1 MKARAI
7 LLASVA
13 VAACAAA
20 PAHAQSAQTP
30 AASQAPSD
38 DGTTLKDII
47 VTAQRTS
54 QSLQKVP
61 ISVTA
66 VTAGDLNA
74 RQVTT
79 SLNLEAAV
87 PNLTLSENGVSV
99 TPFLRGVGSN
109 QSNPNDEASVATYVD
124 GVYIPSVTG
133 NLFKFNNVERIEVL
147 KGPQGTLFG
156 RNATGGVIQIVTRDP
171 SHDPLVDA
179 SIGYGT
185 YNTLE
190 AEAYASTGLGKN
202 LAIDVAFSFNRNG
215 DGYGRDI
222 NRNADIFLTNQLG
235 VRSKILWTP
244 GSTTE
249 IRLTADY
256 SRLRSTGAD
265 YQLAPGVIGADGVT
279 SYPGIRKTDT
289 DFANMGNNEVYGG
302 SLRVDQDLG
311 FARFASISGY
321 RHVVG
326 DFHLDQDATPTPI
339 VQATINQ
346 FAESFSQEVQLLSK
360 KDSAVD
366 WLVGG
371 YFFDAKYAYTPLQI
385 AGAAAAPLPYVDLFG
400 SQKTKSYSAYG
411 QVTYPIFTDTK
422 LTAGLRYTYETQ
434 DTDGYTESGGVIFP
448 HAPMPLCP
456 TATTNC
462 PQSQNFKKLT
472 WRAALDHNFSS
483 DILGYVSYNRGI
495 KSGGF
500 NMINAGTPGYRP
512 EVLDAYETGLK
523 MQLFDHKV
531 RFNVAAFIYNYK
543 DIQVFNITGGGAVL
557 TTNAAAARVHGVDAD
572 LTIKATRY
580 FTISAGLGWLD
591 GKYTD
596 FPNATFTPSSPLLGP
611 QTVVNATGNQMIYAP
626 KLSGNLALDYRIP
639 TSVGEFALNGS
650 MSFRDKV
657 FVSAANR
664 LFIPGYAVVNGT
676 LGWTL
681 PDKRFGVQ
689 VWARNLLNK
698 NYYLNRTEQALGDI
712 QFLAPP
718 RTVGV
723 TLSVRTR

>member
-1 MKARAI
+1 MKARAV
-7 LLASVA
+7 LLAGVA
-13 VAACAAA
+13 LAVCAAT
-20 PAHAQSAQTP
+20 PAHAQSAPP
-30 AASQAPSD
+30 AANQAPAD

-66 VTAGDLNA
+66 VTAGDLNS
-74 RQVTT
+74 RQVTS

-109 QSNPNDEASVATYVD
+109 QSNPNDEASVATYID

-133 NLFKFNNVERIEVL
+133 NVFKFNNVERIEVL

-171 SHDPLVDA
+171 VHEPLLDA

-190 AEAYASTGLGKN
+190 AAAYASTGLGKSA
-202 LAIDVAFSFNRNG
+202 AIDLAFSFNRNG
-215 DGYGRDI
+215 DGYGTDI
-222 NRNADIFLTNQLG
+222 HRNQDIFRTNQLQL
-235 VRSKILWTP
+235 RSKLLLTP

-249 IRLTADY
+249 IRITGDY
-256 SRLRSTGAD
+256 SRLRSTGTD
-265 YQLAPGVIGADGVT
+265 YQLAQGVIGADGVT
-279 SYPGIRKTDT
+279 SYPGVRKTNT
-289 DFANMGNNEVYGG
+289 DFANTGDNEIYGA
-302 SLRVDQDLG
+302 SLRVDQQLG
-311 FARFASISGY
+311 FARFVSISGY

-326 DFHLDQDATPTPI
+326 EFHLDQDATPAPI

-346 FAESFSQEVQLLSK
+346 FAESFSQEVQLLSNK
-360 KDSAVD
+360 GSAVD

-371 YFFDAKYAYTPLQI
+371 YFFDAKYAYTPLHI
-385 AGAAAAPLPYVDLFG
+385 AGAAAAPLPSIDLFG
-400 SQKTKSYSAYG
+400 SQKTKSYSAYA

-422 LTAGLRYTYETQ
+422 LTAGLRYTSETQ
-434 DTDGYTESGGVIFP
+434 DTDGHTESGGVTFP
-448 HAPMPLCP
+448 HAPIALCP
-456 TATTNC
+456 GATTNC
-462 PQSQNFKKLT
+462 PQSQSFKKLT
-472 WRAALDHNFSS
+472 WRAALDHDFSS
-483 DILGYVSYNRGI
+483 DILGYISYNRGI

-531 RFNVAAFIYNYK
+531 RFNVAAFIYTYK

-557 TTNAAAARVHGVDAD
+557 TTNAAAARIHGIDAD
-572 LTIKATRY
+572 LAIKASRY

-591 GKYTD
+591 GKYTN
-596 FPNATFTPSSPLLGP
+596 FPNATFTPSSPLLGG
-611 QTVVNATGNQMIYAP
+611 QTVVNATGNQLIYAP
-626 KLSGNLALDYRIP
+626 KLSGNLSLDYRIP
-639 TSVGEFALNGS
+639 SSFGEFAVNGS

-664 LFIPGYAVVNGT
+664 LFIPAYAVVNGT
-676 LGWTL
+676 LGWTSS
-681 PDKRFGVQ
+681 DKRFGVQ

-723 TLSVRTR
+723 TLSVKTR